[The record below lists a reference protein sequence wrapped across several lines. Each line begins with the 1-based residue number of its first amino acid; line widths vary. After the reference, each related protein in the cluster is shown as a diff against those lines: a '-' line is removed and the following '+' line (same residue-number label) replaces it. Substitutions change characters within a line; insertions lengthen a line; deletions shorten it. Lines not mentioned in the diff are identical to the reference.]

1 MAKNLILC
9 GRNKDGKSIFY
20 ERDQI
25 INNALKQEAEGIAPH
40 YVFYDYEKREAV
52 TPAGWLVV
60 SLWHGCI
67 IVYRN
72 ESGRMVICPGVQGD
86 FAYI

>member
-1 MAKNLILC
+1 MGKYMVHWFDEDKNVVK
-9 GRNKDGKSIFY
+9 R
-20 ERDQI
+20 QI

-40 YVFYDYEKREAV
+40 YVFYDYERREAV